1 MTKYGFI
8 YQITSPSQKSYI
20 GQTVEYSGKGY
31 KKGIEGRWKE
41 HLRSAK
47 SKRPSCPYLAHAIK
61 KYGSENFKITKLM
74 KTTLD
79 RLDLFEELYIKV
91 HKTLAPHGYNLQ
103 TGGTFTTHSEITRK
117 KRSDTMKKLL
127 ENPEK
132 RKIWSR
138 AKLGIRR
145 KEKRKCKKK
154 WNQKL
159 PKYIFYRE
167 YKGGKYGRYVVE
179 HPNGTKSFGRKTN
192 GLDENLRLAKEYL
205 SSIDGNEI
213 TAHVT

>member
-1 MTKYGFI
+1 MAKHGFI
-8 YQITSPSQKSYI
+8 YKITSPSQKSYI

-41 HLRSAK
+41 HVSSAR
-47 SKRPSCPYLAHAIK
+47 SKRPSCPYLARAIN
-61 KYGSENFKITKLM
+61 KYGSENFTITKLM

-91 HKTLAPHGYNLQ
+91 HNTLAPNGYNLQ
-103 TGGTFTTHSEITRK
+103 TGGTFTKHSEASRK
-117 KRSDTMKKLL
+117 KLSDSLKKML

-132 RKIWSR
+132 RKIWSL
-138 AKLGIRR
+138 AKLGIRQR
-145 KEKRKCKKK
+145 EKRKCKKK

-159 PKYIFYRE
+159 PKYIYYRE
-167 YKGGKYGRYVVE
+167 SHGGKYQRYVVE

-192 GLDENLRLAKEYL
+192 CLEKNLVLAKKYL
-205 SSIDGNEI
+205 ASIDKN
-213 TAHVT
+213 